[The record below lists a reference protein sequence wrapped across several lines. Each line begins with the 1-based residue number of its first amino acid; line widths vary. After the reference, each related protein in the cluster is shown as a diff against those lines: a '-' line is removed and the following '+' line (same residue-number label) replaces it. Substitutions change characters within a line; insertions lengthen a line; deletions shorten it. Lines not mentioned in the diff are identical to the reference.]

1 MFPRNTKYKR
11 LSDYPCK
18 KVKLVQ
24 VGDIEEL
31 LRLFLRLN
39 DDELV
44 KCILLE
50 NIFHGLF
57 DRFKRDSQ
65 LKQVLCFLF
74 TLTDLQKKNPF
85 RKMIFFEAL
94 ENHLRS
100 PNEFLKS
107 MYASNPNQSKWTD
120 LTKSKVKVKNE
131 SADKKSSSN
140 HFIEINT
147 ISNDSRLFP
156 SNTQENFQTGVSS
169 KSSIFESQT
178 LLVNS
183 KMNLQVDFSNFKN
196 LLLIF
201 QNSFETI
208 LLCLPKSKKIAN
220 PREPVDSAKVQLKFY
235 LCKNKIGQIDK
246 NLQDVFSCQ
255 FNDNTLFDF
264 QTFYNS
270 QSLVPIENER
280 MSN

>member
-1 MFPRNTKYKR
+1 
-11 LSDYPCK
+11 
-18 KVKLVQ
+18 
-24 VGDIEEL
+24 
-31 LRLFLRLN
+31 
-39 DDELV
+39 
-44 KCILLE
+44 
-50 NIFHGLF
+50 
-57 DRFKRDSQ
+57 
-65 LKQVLCFLF
+65 
-74 TLTDLQKKNPF
+74 
-85 RKMIFFEAL
+85 MIFFEAL

-120 LTKSKVKVKNE
+120 LTKSKVKVNNE
-131 SADKKSSSN
+131 STDKKSSPN

-201 QNSFETI
+201 QNSFETM
-208 LLCLPKSKKIAN
+208 LLCLPKSKKSAN

-235 LCKNKIGQIDK
+235 LCKNKIGQMDK

-255 FNDNTLFDF
+255 FNDNTLFEF